1 MNRPKMGELSVF
13 YKNTKLDY
21 LINLEVADHVQDK
34 TIEDILK
41 YYPPDIPIEFK
52 ELY

>member
-1 MNRPKMGELSVF
+1 MKNPIMGELSVF
-13 YKNTKLDY
+13 YKNNKIDY

-34 TIEDILK
+34 AVESILK
-41 YYPPDIPIEFK
+41 DFPPDVPIEFK

>member
-13 YKNTKLDY
+13 YKGAKLDY

-34 TIEDILK
+34 TVEDILK
-41 YYPPDIPIEFK
+41 HFPHDVPIEFK

>member
-1 MNRPKMGELSVF
+1 MNSPKMGELSIL
-13 YKNTKLDY
+13 YKGAKLDY

-34 TIEDILK
+34 AVEDILK
-41 YYPPDIPIEFK
+41 YFPHDVPIEFK

>member
-1 MNRPKMGELSVF
+1 MKNPIMGELSIF
-13 YKNTKLDY
+13 YKGAKLDY

-34 TIEDILK
+34 AIEDILK
-41 YYPPDIPIEFK
+41 YFPHDVPIEFK

>member
-1 MNRPKMGELSVF
+1 MKNPIMGELSVF
-13 YKNTKLDY
+13 YKGTKLDY

-41 YYPPDIPIEFK
+41 YYPPDVPIEFK

>member
-1 MNRPKMGELSVF
+1 MKNPSMGELSVF
-13 YKNTKLDY
+13 YKGAKLDY
-21 LINLEVADHVQDK
+21 LINLEVLEHVQDK

-41 YYPPDIPIEFK
+41 YYPPDVPIEFK